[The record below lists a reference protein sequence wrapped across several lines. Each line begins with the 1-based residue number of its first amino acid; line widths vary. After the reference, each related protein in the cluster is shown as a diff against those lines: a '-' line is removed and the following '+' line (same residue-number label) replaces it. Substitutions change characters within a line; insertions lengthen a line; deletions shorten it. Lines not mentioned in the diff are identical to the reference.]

1 MPEQQNTDKGMFT
14 SIKEGILYVKDSPFL
29 STFLICSAFLNLFL
43 IIDASRF
50 PLFVKNV
57 LHGDSLQFS
66 YLEASVGGGM
76 AIGAVIVGLKILI
89 VDAVYFALS

>member
-1 MPEQQNTDKGMFT
+1 MQVGFP
-14 SIKEGILYVKDSPFL
+14 
-29 STFLICSAFLNLFL
+29 AF
-43 IIDASRF
+43 I
-50 PLFVKNV
+50 KNV

>member
-1 MPEQQNTDKGMFT
+1 MQVGFT
-14 SIKEGILYVKDSPFL
+14 
-29 STFLICSAFLNLFL
+29 
-43 IIDASRF
+43 
-50 PLFVKNV
+50 LFVKNV

-89 VDAVYFALS
+89 VDAVYFVLS

>member
-1 MPEQQNTDKGMFT
+1 MQVG
-14 SIKEGILYVKDSPFL
+14 
-29 STFLICSAFLNLFL
+29 
-43 IIDASRF
+43 F

-57 LHGDSLQFS
+57 LHGDSLHFS

>member
-1 MPEQQNTDKGMFT
+1 MQVG
-14 SIKEGILYVKDSPFL
+14 
-29 STFLICSAFLNLFL
+29 
-43 IIDASRF
+43 F
-50 PLFVKNV
+50 PLIKNV

-66 YLEASVGGGM
+66 YLEASVGGM